1 MFLALHEFDLA
12 ASDGK
17 CFELPGFLAEV
28 DYSARSAIRTGQ
40 LFWLDAAVKNGLSA
54 KNLVLLYCTP
64 RTPNV

>member
-1 MFLALHEFDLA
+1 MHNQFDLA

-17 CFELPGFLAEV
+17 RFEPPGFLAEV
-28 DYSARSAIRTGQ
+28 DYSARSTVRTSQ

-54 KNLVLLYCTP
+54 KKSVLLYCTP